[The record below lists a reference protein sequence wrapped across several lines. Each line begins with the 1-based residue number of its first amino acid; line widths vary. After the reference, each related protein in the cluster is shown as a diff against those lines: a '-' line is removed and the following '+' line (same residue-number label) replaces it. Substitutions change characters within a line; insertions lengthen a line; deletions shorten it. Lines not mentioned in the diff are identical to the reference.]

1 MSLYPSLEDMK
12 VDQMAQAQAHQMRA
26 QHQAVGYAPQP
37 AMPGQPAMPAPGPSS
52 SLYPS
57 LSDYMGLD
65 VSEEALR
72 QHVPDYTG
80 AVVPSGGNAVVP
92 QTGSGAIAP
101 VSGSN
106 NLGIRRAEIKGGVR
120 EVIICKDNDGKL
132 GLRVRAVNK
141 GVFVAFVHN
150 NSPASLGGLRFGDQ
164 ILQIDGV
171 NMAGYDTDKAMKVL
185 KNASPQKVVFAIRDR
200 PFERTI
206 VLQKDSTGHVGFVFK
221 DGKITKIAKDTSAA
235 RNGLLTEHHL
245 VEVNGQNV
253 VGLKDS
259 EIKKILEGHDR
270 TITLTIIPSFICEHI
285 MKCMSTSLVKKSMDH
300 SIPEV

>member
-1 MSLYPSLEDMK
+1 MK
-12 VDQMAQAQAHQMRA
+12 VDQMAQAQAHQMHA
-26 QHQAVGYAPQP
+26 QQQAIGYAP
-37 AMPGQPAMPAPGPSS
+37 AAPAPGHAAPASVTS

-57 LSDYMGLD
+57 LSDYMGID
-65 VSEEALR
+65 VSEEAVR
-72 QHVPDYTG
+72 RHVPDYSG
-80 AVVPSGGNAVVP
+80 AIVPSGGAAIVP
-92 QTGSGAIAP
+92 QTSSGAIAP

-106 NLGIRRAEIKGGVR
+106 NLGIQRAEIKGGVR
-120 EVIICKDNDGKL
+120 EVILCKDNDGKL

-141 GVFVAFVHN
+141 GIFVAFVHS
-150 NSPASLGGLRFGDQ
+150 NSPAALGGLRFGDQ
-164 ILQIDGV
+164 ILQIDEE
-171 NMAGYDTDKAMKVL
+171 NMAGFDTDKAMKRL
-185 KNASPQKVVFAIRDR
+185 KNASPQRIVFAIRDR

-206 VLQKDSTGHVGFVFK
+206 ILQKDSSGHVGFVFK
-221 DGKITKIAKDTSAA
+221 DSKITKIAKDTSAA
-235 RNGLLTEHHL
+235 RNGLLTEHHM

-285 MKCMSTSLVKKSMDH
+285 MKCMASSLVKKNMDH